1 MDIIKTIGAKT
12 YGGITSANFG
22 GVYLNSIS
30 LQFHNGK
37 EWIYGYTIYDR
48 NGNFPMYIEKVKE
61 FKVCVV
67 NNVEELRA
75 VGKKILAGDTSFL
88 NRDIVVNTKK
98 VNRTKMNE
106 IVKTN
111 GNVIMAE
118 ESAYFDNT
126 WYVVE
131 VK

>member
-1 MDIIKTIGAKT
+1 MDIVKTIGAKT
-12 YGGITSANFG
+12 YGGMTSVDFG

-37 EWIYGYTIYDR
+37 EWIYDYTIYDR
-48 NGNFPMYIEKVKE
+48 DCNFPMVIRKE
-61 FKVCVV
+61 YKCCVV

-75 VGKKILAGDTSFL
+75 VGEKILAGDTSFL

-98 VNRTKMNE
+98 VDKARMVE
-106 IVKTN
+106 IVRTN
-111 GNVIMAE
+111 KNVIMAE